1 MNAVQAMPTHLTTLR
16 GKGGWGS
23 TQKMADMF
31 WVMTSS
37 ASGSKHISTLLHT
50 YIALKTAVTDV
61 NMKVSYGFP
70 LNTFAEK
77 AQTGKATGND
87 GSMALATGLKIFISK
102 DDTPLEDYY
111 GFFVLK
117 MTPFFK
123 ATGGNEIDAVVS
135 GDSTRT
141 VQCWY
146 HGSTNGQGWCVL
158 STAVKWIEYYT
169 GKYYSPHQYG
179 QMPLVICK
187 LGKVKGTATH
197 GDVIVIP
204 ATTM

>member
-1 MNAVQAMPTHLTTLR
+1 MPSHLTTLR

-31 WVMTSS
+31 WVMTTS

-50 YIALKTAVTDV
+50 YIALKVAVTDA

-70 LNTFAEK
+70 LNTFAAAAQHSK
-77 AQTGKATGND
+77 ASAND
-87 GSMALATGLKIFISK
+87 GTQALATGLKIYISHA
-102 DDTPLEDYY
+102 DTPLEDYY
-111 GFFVLK
+111 GFFVLR

-123 ATGGNEIDAVVS
+123 DTGANEIDAVVS

-146 HGSTNGQGWCVL
+146 HGSTNGQGWCAL
-158 STAVKWIEYYT
+158 STASAWIDFYA
-169 GKYYSPHQYG
+169 GKYYPVHQYG
-179 QMPLVICK
+179 
-187 LGKVKGTATH
+187 
-197 GDVIVIP
+197 
-204 ATTM
+204 